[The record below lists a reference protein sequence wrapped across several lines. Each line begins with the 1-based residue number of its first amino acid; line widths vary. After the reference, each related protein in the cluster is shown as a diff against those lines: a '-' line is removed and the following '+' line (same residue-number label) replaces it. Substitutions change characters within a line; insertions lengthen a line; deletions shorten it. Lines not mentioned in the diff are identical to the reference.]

1 MNEKE
6 LIEETVGGSIKQIKK
21 ELVHILVN
29 DEEIKSL
36 VISEC
41 DDVINERFEEE
52 LKKIKT
58 KIENVDLRFKSAL
71 DIKNNILIILDNRIT
86 ELKGK

>member
-6 LIEETVGGSIKQIKK
+6 LVEETIGGSIKQIKK

-36 VISEC
+36 IISEC
-41 DDVINERFEEE
+41 DDIINKRFEEE

>member
-6 LIEETVGGSIKQIKK
+6 LIEETIGGSIKQIKK

-86 ELKGK
+86 ALKGK